1 VGAGLFVRSLL
12 RVASLDYGY
21 DPERLVV
28 VDPAFPESVPAPERR
43 AAVERMLERAARL
56 PGVAG
61 AGLTSTAAFWSF
73 GIGDFTV
80 PGFDSAA
87 ALRESLVISNVV
99 TPGFLTAAGMR
110 VVRGRAL
117 TGADVAGAP
126 RVALVSEALAR
137 RVWRGADPVGRCV
150 KIDGDSMPCTE
161 VVGVVRNTVVRELR
175 EPPLMQYYVPLAQ
188 QPGDGARNLVVRAA
202 EGRDPESL
210 VPTLRREMAAV
221 APAARYVDVLP
232 LVDRLAPQTRPWRL
246 GASAFGALGALALVI
261 AAVGL
266 YSVMAYAVAQRLHEL
281 GLRVAL
287 GARARDV
294 YVLVLRQ
301 GLAVAAAGIVLGV
314 AAALLA
320 GRWVGPL
327 LFDVSPRDP
336 FVLGAVA
343 ATLLAA
349 ALVAT
354 VVPARRATRVDPS
367 DALRAE

>member
-1 VGAGLFVRSLL
+1 
-12 RVASLDYGY
+12 
-21 DPERLVV
+21 
-28 VDPAFPESVPAPERR
+28 
-43 AAVERMLERAARL
+43 
-56 PGVAG
+56 
-61 AGLTSTAAFWSF
+61 
-73 GIGDFTV
+73 
-80 PGFDSAA
+80 
-87 ALRESLVISNVV
+87 
-99 TPGFLTAAGMR
+99 MR